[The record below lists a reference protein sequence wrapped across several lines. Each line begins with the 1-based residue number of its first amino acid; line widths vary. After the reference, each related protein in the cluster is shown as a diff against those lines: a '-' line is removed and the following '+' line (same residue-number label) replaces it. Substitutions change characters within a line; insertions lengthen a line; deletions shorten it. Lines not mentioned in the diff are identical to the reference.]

1 MDAALKQQIDQLHDS
16 DRHEEILRVLEALPE
31 GERDYDCVCLLARA
45 CNNLGQE
52 ERAAGLLL
60 SVREQGETDPLW
72 HFRLGYAYYYQG
84 REREALPEFQ
94 RTLELDPGDPDAGM
108 FLDWCRKAIDA
119 KEREGVE
126 RFDPVLYTREEYAAV
141 MDHIERHFGPV
152 ENVMMEIVS
161 PDIRV
166 NIAVCPPCEAH
177 DYYVLCTVGM
187 GARRMD
193 IPADLAGKEL
203 DRAEVMIALPP
214 DWRVGDGEERWY
226 WPVRW
231 LKILARLPI
240 DQDTWLGWGHTVPAG
255 EPFTENPNVAGV
267 MLVMPGA
274 FGAESFGCKLPGGET
289 VNFYQTITL
298 YDDEM
303 DFKLRNGA
311 SALLDYMGDEV
322 MEVIDLHRESV
333 CTYVQVKDY
342 AIPTEN
348 IRLMLRSW
356 DGPAGCL
363 ATDRILVDGAR
374 VGYMYREKPDFE
386 EDSGWRF
393 LAVDETEEYL
403 ADIQNSDVYD
413 LNTLCNY
420 DSDILPFLN
429 YPVGS
434 AFERDEWGHFTEIR
448 D

>member
-1 MDAALKQQIDQLHDS
+1 
-16 DRHEEILRVLEALPE
+16 
-31 GERDYDCVCLLARA
+31 
-45 CNNLGQE
+45 
-52 ERAAGLLL
+52 
-60 SVREQGETDPLW
+60 
-72 HFRLGYAYYYQG
+72 
-84 REREALPEFQ
+84 
-94 RTLELDPGDPDAGM
+94 
-108 FLDWCRKAIDA
+108 
-119 KEREGVE
+119 
-126 RFDPVLYTREEYAAV
+126 
-141 MDHIERHFGPV
+141 
-152 ENVMMEIVS
+152 
-161 PDIRV
+161 
-166 NIAVCPPCEAH
+166 
-177 DYYVLCTVGM
+177 
-187 GARRMD
+187 
-193 IPADLAGKEL
+193 
-203 DRAEVMIALPP
+203 
-214 DWRVGDGEERWY
+214 
-226 WPVRW
+226 
-231 LKILARLPI
+231 
-240 DQDTWLGWGHTVPAG
+240 
-255 EPFTENPNVAGV
+255 
-267 MLVMPGA
+267 
-274 FGAESFGCKLPGGET
+274 
-289 VNFYQTITL
+289 
-298 YDDEM
+298 M

-333 CTYVQVKDY
+333 CKYVQVKDY

-393 LAVDETEEYL
+393 LAGDETEEYL